1 MLDTDRIISEI
12 ETYCAQNTR
21 PAFRIVICRGDGV
34 WVEDLEGNKYLDM
47 FSSFST
53 LNFGHRH
60 PRIIAAMKRQ
70 LDKITLTSRAFYDD
84 RLGSFS
90 KHICNLSGFGMVLP
104 MTTGTEAIET
114 AIKLARKWGYERKNV
129 KENSAE
135 IIVCE
140 NNYHGAS
147 TTIAGFSSDLR
158 VSRDYGPFAPGFK
171 RIPFNDVGALEKTI
185 NASTVA
191 FLVEPIQ
198 AEGGIVIPENGYL
211 NKAKQ
216 ICSRHHVLLIVDEIQ
231 TGLGR
236 TGRLFAF
243 QHEAIVPDVL
253 VLGKALGG
261 GILPISAVLAQ
272 REVLNVFSHGTHGST
287 FGGNPLA
294 CAVADAALSV
304 LADEKLVEN
313 AKQMGDYLM
322 DRLER
327 IKTGKVSESR
337 GKGLLAALE
346 IKKTCGNARTL
357 CEKLLKLGI
366 LVKDKRDQII
376 RLAPPLIISGE
387 QMDWAIERIARVLE
401 N

>member
-1 MLDTDRIISEI
+1 MLDTRRIISEI

-21 PAFRIVICRGDGV
+21 PAFPLVICRGEGV
-34 WVEDLEGNKYLDM
+34 WVEDLEGNRYLDM

-60 PRIIAAMKRQ
+60 PKIIAAMERQ
-70 LDKITLTSRAFYDD
+70 LERITLTSRALYNDK
-84 RLGSFS
+84 LGPFS
-90 KHICNLSGFGMVLP
+90 KHICEISGMDMVLP

-114 AIKLARKWGYERKNV
+114 AIKLARKWGYQKKSVE
-129 KENSAE
+129 ENKAE

-147 TTIAGFSSDLR
+147 TTIVGFSSDNR
-158 VSRDYGPFAPGFK
+158 ASQDYGPFTPGFK
-171 RIPFNDVGALEKTI
+171 RIPFNDVTALEEAI
-185 NASTVA
+185 NANTVA

-198 AEGGIVIPENGYL
+198 AEGGIVVPERGYL
-211 NKAKQ
+211 KKVRE
-216 ICSRHHVLLIVDEIQ
+216 ICSRNHVLLILDEIQ

-261 GILPISAVLAQ
+261 GVIPMSAVLAP
-272 REVLNVFSHGTHGST
+272 REVMSVFTHGTHGST

-294 CAVADAALSV
+294 CAVADVALSV
-304 LADEKLVEN
+304 LIEEKLVEN
-313 AKQMGDYLM
+313 AKQMGEYLM

-327 IKTGKVSESR
+327 MKTDKINELR
-337 GKGLLAALE
+337 GKGLLAAME
-346 IKKTCGNARTL
+346 IKKTHGKARPL
-357 CEKLLKLGI
+357 CEKLLKLGV

-376 RLAPPLIISGE
+376 RLAPPLIINRE
-387 QMDWAIERIARVLE
+387 QMDWATERIAQVLE
-401 N
+401 